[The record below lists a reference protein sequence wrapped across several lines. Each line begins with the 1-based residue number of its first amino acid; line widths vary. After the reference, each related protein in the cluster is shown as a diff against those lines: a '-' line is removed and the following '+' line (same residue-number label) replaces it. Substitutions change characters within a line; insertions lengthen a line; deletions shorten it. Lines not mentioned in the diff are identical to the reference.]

1 MGTTLRISLA
11 QVTSGTEPS
20 DNLKIIDSHAHA
32 AKEAGSSLVVFPEAM
47 MRCFGGPIRGV
58 AEPID
63 GPWADAVREIAQ
75 RIGITVV
82 AGMFTPADEGRV
94 SNTLLVTGPGTDAH
108 YDKIHLF
115 DAFGFAES
123 DTVAPG
129 SEPLTIDIGGG
140 TTDIAVFTEGAIRH
154 TAVIPIA
161 GDQVTNDIGGV
172 TIGFATCYDIRF
184 PALFQKL
191 GDLGAELIVVPAS
204 WGSGPGKVEQWSLL
218 ARARALDCT
227 AFVAACDQAEPA
239 DAEGAAPRGVG
250 HSIVSSPVG
259 EILGELDATPGLLT
273 VDIDTGLVESV
284 RKTLPVLGNRRQF

>member
-129 SEPLTIDIGGG
+129 SEPLTIDIGG
-140 TTDIAVFTEGAIRH
+140 
-154 TAVIPIA
+154 
-161 GDQVTNDIGGV
+161 V
-172 TIGFATCYDIRF
+172 TIGFAICYDIRF

-284 RKTLPVLGNRRQF
+284 HKTLPVLGNRRQF

>member
-1 MGTTLRISLA
+1 MAEETNQEDQMGTTLRISLA

-129 SEPLTIDIGGG
+129 SEPLT
-140 TTDIAVFTEGAIRH
+140 V
-154 TAVIPIA
+154 
-161 GDQVTNDIGGV
+161 DIGGV